1 MLVLVFVFILMSYLF
16 YVYGHFVCMYCVY
29 MCVLGILKGQ
39 KQVLDP
45 LAVLMVGNHHLDAGN
60 SIWVFCK

>member
-29 MCVLGILKGQ
+29 TMCVCVLDILKGQ

-45 LAVLMVGNHHLDAGN
+45 LE
-60 SIWVFCK
+60 SI